1 MKSTTKHVQ
10 PADGRPAD
18 GCGWWSGLT
27 TRQRNI
33 CRYAAVS
40 FVALATVEGSICL
53 TLVLAANF
61 ALSVRLLLRHV
72 GLPDD

>member
-1 MKSTTKHVQ
+1 
-10 PADGRPAD
+10 
-18 GCGWWSGLT
+18 
-27 TRQRNI
+27 
-33 CRYAAVS
+33 
-40 FVALATVEGSICL
+40 VALATVEGSICL